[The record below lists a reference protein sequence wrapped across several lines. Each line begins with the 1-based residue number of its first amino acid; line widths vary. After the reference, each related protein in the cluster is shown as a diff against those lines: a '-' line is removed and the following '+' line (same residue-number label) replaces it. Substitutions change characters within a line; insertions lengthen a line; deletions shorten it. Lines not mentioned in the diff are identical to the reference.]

1 MEKIDN
7 IYDLIC
13 KFDNIQNA
21 FRKVNRGKNRYT
33 KESKEFCRETVNN
46 LERIQKDLKNLTI
59 KAVKYTSFEI
69 TKPKRRLIFAPDF
82 YSKIIQISINNILMP
97 KIEKVLI
104 NDTYA
109 SIKGR
114 GTHKAAGKIQ
124 HNMRCAKRKWGNKAY
139 TLKLD
144 IKKFFYN
151 IDRDILKS
159 IFRKYIK
166 DERLPI
172 LLDLITDSAEQIGD
186 KGLPLGNTIS
196 QLSANLYLN
205 ELDHYLKRRFSLR
218 YYVRYM
224 DDIIIQVESKEKALE
239 VLKEARRFLKSNLKL
254 ELNENKSQYQRI
266 NKCVNSVG
274 YKIWTTHRKLRLS
287 SKKSFKSIIKE
298 SDIDKYKRRIVSWL
312 GSATKASHYRYLINN
327 TSRLSQQ
334 RVNAL
339 SNAYYKITGT
349 PLIPPTGEFCESR
362 SHKNKKGTNKHEKQT
377 N

>member
-7 IYDLIC
+7 ICDSIC
-13 KFDNIQNA
+13 EFNNIWNA

-33 KESKEFCRETVNN
+33 NESKEFCKETINN
-46 LERIQKDLKNLTI
+46 LLNIQRDLKNLTV
-59 KAVKYTSFEI
+59 KQVKYASFEI
-69 TKPKRRLIFAPDF
+69 SKPKRRLIFAPDF
-82 YSKIIQISINNILMP
+82 YSKVVQISINNILMP
-97 KIEKVLI
+97 KIERILI
-104 NDTYA
+104 KDTYA

-114 GTHKAAGKIQ
+114 GTHKAADKIQ
-124 HNMRCAKRKWGNKAY
+124 HNMRCAKRKWGNTSY

-144 IKKFFYN
+144 VKKFFYN
-151 IDRDILKS
+151 IDRGIMKN

-166 DERLPI
+166 DVRILL

-205 ELDHYLKRRFSLR
+205 ELDHFLKRRFSLR

-224 DDIIIQVESKEKALE
+224 DDIIIQVESKEKALD
-239 VLKEARRFLKSNLKL
+239 VLNEARKFLKINLNL
-254 ELNENKSQYQRI
+254 ELNENKSQYQKI
-266 NKCVNSVG
+266 NQCVNSVG

-287 SKKSFKSIIKE
+287 SKKSFKSITKE
-298 SDIDKYKRRIVSWL
+298 SDVDKYKRRVVSWL

-334 RVNAL
+334 RVNYL
-339 SNAYYKITGT
+339 SKSYYKITGT
-349 PLIPPTGEFCESR
+349 PLIPPTGEFCEIR
-362 SHKNKKGTNKHEKQT
+362 SHRNKKGTNKHEKQT